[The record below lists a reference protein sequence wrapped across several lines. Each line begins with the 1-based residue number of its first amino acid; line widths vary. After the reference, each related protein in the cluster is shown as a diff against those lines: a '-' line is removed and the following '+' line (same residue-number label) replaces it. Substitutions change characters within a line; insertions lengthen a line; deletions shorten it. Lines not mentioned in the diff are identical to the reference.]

1 MFYLTLILLWGL
13 LYKVFVDIL
22 GIWKVY
28 NFPSPKSVGEILWHF
43 AIQDNRFVIAIFA
56 SLRRVLIG
64 YGIALFLGLTL
75 GFITT
80 KVKVLREQLTGL
92 FIGLQTLPNIC
103 WLPFAILWF
112 GLNEKAIIVVVVIGA
127 TFTISIATEA
137 GIRNI
142 NPMYVKAART
152 MGYNELNLYWRVI
165 LPAAFPAIL
174 AGMRQG
180 WSFAWRGLIAGE
192 MFVSAVGLGQM
203 LMMGREMSDINR
215 VAALMVV
222 IIFLGVVIDR
232 MIFAKVQN
240 RVSEKWGT

>member
-1 MFYLTLILLWGL
+1 MTLILLWSL
-13 LYKVFVDIL
+13 CYKIFVDVL
-22 GIWKVY
+22 GIWKFY
-28 NFPSPKSVGEILWHF
+28 SFPSPQKVFGNLLDFVTKDNKFFLAITASLKRVIVGY
-43 AIQDNRFVIAIFA
+43 VIA
-56 SLRRVLIG
+56 LGIG
-64 YGIALFLGLTL
+64 LFL

-80 KVKVLREQLTGL
+80 KITFIREQLSGL

-127 TFTISIATEA
+127 TFTISIATEV

-142 NPMYVKAART
+142 SPLYVKAAKT
-152 MGYNELNLYWRVI
+152 MGLSGLSLYRRVI

-192 MFVSAVGLGQM
+192 MFVSAIGLGQM

-215 VAALMVV
+215 VAALMLV
-222 IIFLGVVIDR
+222 IIIIGVVIDR
-232 MIFAKVQN
+232 LIFVRIQN
-240 RVSEKWGT
+240 KVSEIWGT